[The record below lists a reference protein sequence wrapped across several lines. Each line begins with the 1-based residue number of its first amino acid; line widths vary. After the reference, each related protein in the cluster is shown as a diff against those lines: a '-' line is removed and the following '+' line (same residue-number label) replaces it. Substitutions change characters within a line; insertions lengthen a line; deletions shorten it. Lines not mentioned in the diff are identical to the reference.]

1 MATKTMAK
9 PLTSN
14 ANGNSATGVQAQR
27 NNSNSAASGNSVS
40 NSRSASST
48 QTISKPTSRQTSKAS
63 GTTVRGMSRSAG
75 RMQTGQE
82 FKKFFVDEL
91 KDIYWAEKNLARALM
106 KMKRAAT
113 SQELQAALEKHAN
126 ETTGHIAVVEKI
138 FAALGEKPKTK
149 KCEAMDGLLTE
160 ANSIIKDTERDT
172 FIRDAGLILAAQKV
186 EHYEIA
192 TYGTLRIFA
201 QYLKNKRV
209 VTMLESILGN
219 EKYTDVSLTKLAES
233 FINDRAAQE

>member
-9 PLTSN
+9 PRTST
-14 ANGNSATGVQAQR
+14 AIGNTATGTQAKR
-27 NNSNSAASGNSVS
+27 NSSSNSISTANQGSS
-40 NSRSASST
+40 SRSAA
-48 QTISKPTSRQTSKAS
+48 QTITKPTANQTSKAS
-63 GTTVRGMSRSAG
+63 GSTVKGMSRSAM
-75 RMQTGQE
+75 RAQSGQE

-91 KDIYWAEKNLARALM
+91 KDIYWAEKHLSKALL

-113 SQELQAALEKHAN
+113 SQELQAAFEKHAN
-126 ETTGHIAVVEKI
+126 ETNGHIAVVEKI
-138 FAALGEKPKTK
+138 FAALGEKPRTK

-160 ANSIIKDTERDT
+160 ANTIIKDTDKDT

-201 QYLKNKRV
+201 GYLRNKRV
-209 VTMLESILGN
+209 VTMLEGILGN
-219 EKYTDVSLTKLAES
+219 EKYTDVSLTKLAEG